1 MANITKRMT
10 KSGATYRIKVSLG
23 YDETYK
29 QITKS
34 MTFKP
39 KPGMTKRQIKAEL
52 NRQAVLFEEKTKQ
65 EYAEH
70 LRRVEMGLDDD
81 TSLTA
86 RRVRFEPLAEE
97 WIELMETT
105 HEMKP
110 ATIIRIKT
118 MRERT
123 YKAIGNIYVD
133 VLKYRQIQKF
143 ITSLAKKGVNKHT
156 GGGLSQK
163 TQKHYVTF
171 ISDVLSYARTCGLIT
186 DNPCTKVKTVKTGE
200 KEKEIYSLEELKTLL
215 NLINEKADLQHRVM
229 FNLLAYC
236 GMRRGELMGL
246 EFKDIDFDNNT
257 LKIVRTSNYQNG
269 DTGIYTSTPKT
280 KSSIRELYLQPDLV
294 KLIKEWQH
302 EQQKTAEKCGDLW
315 AYSDRLFINW
325 CGEPMRPYYPYKW
338 LKDFCEKEHIPFKGL
353 HSFRH
358 TVATQSIVN
367 GADVSTVSA
376 ILGHSTVSTTLNI
389 YTHAVRKAKAKAAN
403 LMAGLI
409 ESDNNKS
416 A

>member
-1 MANITKRMT
+1 M
-10 KSGATYRIKVSLG
+10 TYRIRVSAG
-23 YDETYK
+23 YDDNFT
-29 QITKS
+29 QIMKS
-34 MTFKP
+34 MTYKP
-39 KPGMTKRQIKAEL
+39 KPGMSQRQIKAEV
-52 NRQAVLFEEKTKQ
+52 NRQAVLFEEQVRQ
-65 EYAEH
+65 EQAEKKKRIE
-70 LRRVEMGLDDD
+70 LGLEDDFSLSAKRVK
-81 TSLTA
+81 
-86 RRVRFEPLAEE
+86 FKPLAEE

-123 YKAIGNIYVD
+123 YNAIGEVYVD
-133 VLKYRQIQKF
+133 VLNYRHIQKF
-143 ITSLAKKGVNKHT
+143 ITSLAQDGVNQHT

-186 DNPCTKVKTVKTGE
+186 DNPCVKVKTVKTGD
-200 KEKEIYSLEELKTLL
+200 KEKEIYSLDELKTLL

-236 GMRRGELMGL
+236 GMRRGELLGL
-246 EFKDIDFDNNT
+246 EFKDIDFENNT
-257 LKIVRTSNYQNG
+257 LVIVRTSNYQNG
-269 DTGIYTSTPKT
+269 TTGIYTSTPKT
-280 KSSIRELYLQPDLV
+280 KSSVRELFLQPHLTAMIRE
-294 KLIKEWQH
+294 WQA
-302 EQQKTAEKCGDLW
+302 EQQENAEKCGDLW
-315 AYSDRLFINW
+315 VNSDRLFINRR
-325 CGEPMRPYYPYKW
+325 GEPMRPYYPYKW
-338 LKDFCEKEHIPFKGL
+338 LKDFCEREGVPFKGL

-376 ILGHSTVSTTLNI
+376 LLGHSSVSTTLNI

-409 ESDNNKS
+409 EENDP
-416 A
+416 

>member
-10 KSGATYRIKVSLG
+10 KSGAAYRIKVSLG

-39 KPGMTKRQIKAEL
+39 KPGMTERQIKAEL

-133 VLKYRQIQKF
+133 VLNYRQIQKF

-186 DNPCTKVKTVKTGE
+186 DNPCTKVKTVKTGV

-246 EFKDIDFDNNT
+246 EFKDIDFENNT
-257 LKIVRTSNYQNG
+257 LEIVRTSNYQNG

-294 KLIKEWQH
+294 KLIKEWQQ
-302 EQQKTAEKCGDLW
+302 EQQQTAEKCGDLW

-338 LKDFCEKEHIPFKGL
+338 LKDFCEKEHVPFKGL

>member
-1 MANITKRMT
+1 
-10 KSGATYRIKVSLG
+10 
-23 YDETYK
+23 
-29 QITKS
+29 

-39 KPGMTKRQIKAEL
+39 KPGMTERQIKAEL

-133 VLKYRQIQKF
+133 VLNYRQIQKF

-156 GGGLSQK
+156 GEGLSQK

-186 DNPCTKVKTVKTGE
+186 DNPCTKVKTVKTGV

-246 EFKDIDFDNNT
+246 EFKDIDFENNT
-257 LKIVRTSNYQNG
+257 LEIVRTSNYQNG

-325 CGEPMRPYYPYKW
+325 RGEPMRPYYPYKW
-338 LKDFCEKEHIPFKGL
+338 LKDFCEKEHVPFKGL

>member
-39 KPGMTKRQIKAEL
+39 KPGMTERQIKAEL

-81 TSLTA
+81 TSLTS

-133 VLKYRQIQKF
+133 VLNYRQIQKF

-246 EFKDIDFDNNT
+246 EFKDIDFENNT
-257 LKIVRTSNYQNG
+257 LEIVRTSNYQNG

-302 EQQKTAEKCGDLW
+302 EQQQTAEKCGDLW

-338 LKDFCEKEHIPFKGL
+338 LKDFCEKEHVPFKGL

-389 YTHAVRKAKAKAAN
+389 YTHAVRKAKAKAAS

>member
-39 KPGMTKRQIKAEL
+39 KPGMTERQIKAEL

-81 TSLTA
+81 ASLTA

-133 VLKYRQIQKF
+133 VLNYRQIQKF

-246 EFKDIDFDNNT
+246 EFKDIDFENNT
-257 LKIVRTSNYQNG
+257 LEIVRTSNYQNG

-294 KLIKEWQH
+294 KLIKEWQQ
-302 EQQKTAEKCGDLW
+302 EQQQTAEKCGDLW

-325 CGEPMRPYYPYKW
+325 RGEPMRPYYPYKW
-338 LKDFCEKEHIPFKGL
+338 LKDFCEKEHVPFKGL

-409 ESDNNKS
+409 KSDNNKS

>member
-10 KSGATYRIKVSLG
+10 KSGAAYRIKVSLG

-39 KPGMTKRQIKAEL
+39 KPGMTERQIKAEL

-105 HEMKP
+105 REMKP

-133 VLKYRQIQKF
+133 VLNYRQIQKF

-246 EFKDIDFDNNT
+246 EFKDIDFENNT
-257 LKIVRTSNYQNG
+257 LEIVRTSNYQNG

-338 LKDFCEKEHIPFKGL
+338 LKDFCEKEHVPFKGL

>member
-39 KPGMTKRQIKAEL
+39 KPGMTERQIKAEL
-52 NRQAVLFEEKTKQ
+52 NRQAVLFEEKAKQ

-133 VLKYRQIQKF
+133 VLNYRQIQKF

-246 EFKDIDFDNNT
+246 EFKDIDFENNT
-257 LKIVRTSNYQNG
+257 LEIVRTSNYQNG

-294 KLIKEWQH
+294 KLIKEWQQ
-302 EQQKTAEKCGDLW
+302 EQQQTADKCGDLW

-338 LKDFCEKEHIPFKGL
+338 LKDFCEKEHVPFKGL

>member
-39 KPGMTKRQIKAEL
+39 KSGMTERQIKTEL

-133 VLKYRQIQKF
+133 VLNYRQIQKF

-246 EFKDIDFDNNT
+246 EFKDIDFENNT
-257 LKIVRTSNYQNG
+257 LEIVRTSNYQNG

-294 KLIKEWQH
+294 KLIKEWQQ
-302 EQQKTAEKCGDLW
+302 EQQETAEKCGDLW

-338 LKDFCEKEHIPFKGL
+338 LKDFCEKEHVPFKGL

>member
-39 KPGMTKRQIKAEL
+39 KPGMTERQIKAEL

-133 VLKYRQIQKF
+133 VLNYRQIQKF

-215 NLINEKADLQHRVM
+215 NLINKKADLQHRVM

-246 EFKDIDFDNNT
+246 EFKDIDFENNT
-257 LKIVRTSNYQNG
+257 LEIVRTSNYQNG

-338 LKDFCEKEHIPFKGL
+338 LKDFCEKEHVPFKGL

>member
-39 KPGMTKRQIKAEL
+39 KPGMTERQIKAEL

-133 VLKYRQIQKF
+133 VLNYRQIQKF

-246 EFKDIDFDNNT
+246 EFKDIDFENNT
-257 LKIVRTSNYQNG
+257 LEIVRTSNYQNG

-294 KLIKEWQH
+294 KLIKEWQQ
-302 EQQKTAEKCGDLW
+302 EQQQTAEKCGDLW

-338 LKDFCEKEHIPFKGL
+338 LKDFCEKEHVPFKGL

-409 ESDNNKS
+409 KSDNNKS

>member
-10 KSGATYRIKVSLG
+10 KSGAAYRIKVSLG

-39 KPGMTKRQIKAEL
+39 KPGMTERQIKAEL
-52 NRQAVLFEEKTKQ
+52 NRQAVLFEEKAKQ

-133 VLKYRQIQKF
+133 VLNYRQIQKF

-246 EFKDIDFDNNT
+246 EFKDIDFENNT
-257 LKIVRTSNYQNG
+257 LEIVRTSNYQNG

-302 EQQKTAEKCGDLW
+302 EQQQTAEKCGDLW

-338 LKDFCEKEHIPFKGL
+338 LKDFCEKEHVPFKGL

-409 ESDNNKS
+409 KSDSEKS

>member
-39 KPGMTKRQIKAEL
+39 KPGMTERQIKAEL

-81 TSLTA
+81 ASLTA

-133 VLKYRQIQKF
+133 VLNYRQIQKF

-246 EFKDIDFDNNT
+246 EFKDIDFENNT
-257 LKIVRTSNYQNG
+257 LEIVRTSNYQNG

-294 KLIKEWQH
+294 KLIKEWQQ
-302 EQQKTAEKCGDLW
+302 EQQKNAEKCGDLW

-338 LKDFCEKEHIPFKGL
+338 LKDFCEKEHVPFKGL

>member
-39 KPGMTKRQIKAEL
+39 KPGMTERQIKTEL
-52 NRQAVLFEEKTKQ
+52 NRQAVLFEEKAKQ

-133 VLKYRQIQKF
+133 VLNYRQIQKF

-246 EFKDIDFDNNT
+246 EFKDIDFENNT
-257 LKIVRTSNYQNG
+257 LEIVRTSNYQNG

-338 LKDFCEKEHIPFKGL
+338 LKDFCEKEHVPFKGL

>member
-1 MANITKRMT
+1 MT
-10 KSGATYRIKVSLG
+10 KSGAAYRIKVSLG

-39 KPGMTKRQIKAEL
+39 KPGMTERQIKAEL

-133 VLKYRQIQKF
+133 VLNYRQIQKF

-186 DNPCTKVKTVKTGE
+186 DNPCTKVKTVKTGV

-246 EFKDIDFDNNT
+246 EFKDIDFENNT
-257 LKIVRTSNYQNG
+257 LEIVRTSNYQNG

-294 KLIKEWQH
+294 KLIKEWQQ
-302 EQQKTAEKCGDLW
+302 EQQQTAEKCGDLW

-338 LKDFCEKEHIPFKGL
+338 LKDFCEKEHVPFKGL

>member
-39 KPGMTKRQIKAEL
+39 KPSMTERQIKAEL

-133 VLKYRQIQKF
+133 VLNYRQIQKF

-171 ISDVLSYARTCGLIT
+171 ISDVLSYARTCGLIA

-246 EFKDIDFDNNT
+246 EFKDIDFENNT
-257 LKIVRTSNYQNG
+257 LEIVRTSNYQNG

-294 KLIKEWQH
+294 KLIKEWQQ

>member
-39 KPGMTKRQIKAEL
+39 KPGMTERQIKAEL

-133 VLKYRQIQKF
+133 VLNYRQIQKF

-215 NLINEKADLQHRVM
+215 NLINKKADLQHRVM
-229 FNLLAYC
+229 FNLLSYC

-246 EFKDIDFDNNT
+246 EFKDIDFENNT
-257 LKIVRTSNYQNG
+257 LEMVRTSNYQNG

-294 KLIKEWQH
+294 KLIKEWQQ

-338 LKDFCEKEHIPFKGL
+338 LKDFCEKEHVPFKGL

-403 LMAGLI
+403 VMAGLI
-409 ESDNNKS
+409 DENDP
-416 A
+416 

>member
-39 KPGMTKRQIKAEL
+39 KPGMTERQIKAEL

-105 HEMKP
+105 REMKP

-133 VLKYRQIQKF
+133 VLNYRQIQKF

-246 EFKDIDFDNNT
+246 EFKDIDFENNT
-257 LKIVRTSNYQNG
+257 LEIVRTSNYQNG

-338 LKDFCEKEHIPFKGL
+338 LKDFCEKEHVPFKGL

-409 ESDNNKS
+409 KSDNEKS

>member
-39 KPGMTKRQIKAEL
+39 KPGMTERQIKAEL

-81 TSLTA
+81 ASLTA

-133 VLKYRQIQKF
+133 VLNYRQIQKF

-246 EFKDIDFDNNT
+246 EFKDIDFENNT
-257 LKIVRTSNYQNG
+257 LEIVRTSNYQNG

-294 KLIKEWQH
+294 KLIKEWQQ

-338 LKDFCEKEHIPFKGL
+338 LKDFCEKEHVPFKGL

>member
-10 KSGATYRIKVSLG
+10 KSGAAYRIKVSLG

-39 KPGMTKRQIKAEL
+39 KPGMTERQIKAEL

-133 VLKYRQIQKF
+133 VLNYRQIQKF

-215 NLINEKADLQHRVM
+215 NLINKKADLQHRVM

-246 EFKDIDFDNNT
+246 EFKDIDFENNT
-257 LKIVRTSNYQNG
+257 LEIVRTSNYQNG

-409 ESDNNKS
+409 KSDNEKS

>member
-10 KSGATYRIKVSLG
+10 KSGAAYRIKVSLG

-39 KPGMTKRQIKAEL
+39 KPGMTERQIKTEL

-81 TSLTA
+81 ASLTA

-133 VLKYRQIQKF
+133 VLNYRQIQKF

-246 EFKDIDFDNNT
+246 EFKDIDFENNT
-257 LKIVRTSNYQNG
+257 LEIVRTSNYQNG

-294 KLIKEWQH
+294 KLIKEWQQ
-302 EQQKTAEKCGDLW
+302 EQQQTAEKCGDLW

-325 CGEPMRPYYPYKW
+325 RGEPMRPYYPYKW
-338 LKDFCEKEHIPFKGL
+338 LKDFCEKEHVPFKGL

-409 ESDNNKS
+409 KSDNNKS

>member
-10 KSGATYRIKVSLG
+10 KSGAAYRIKVSLG

-39 KPGMTKRQIKAEL
+39 KPGMTERQIKAEL

-65 EYAEH
+65 AYAEH

-133 VLKYRQIQKF
+133 VLNYRQIQKF

-246 EFKDIDFDNNT
+246 EFKDIDFENNT
-257 LKIVRTSNYQNG
+257 LEIVRTSNYQNG

-280 KSSIRELYLQPDLV
+280 KSSIRELYLQPELV
-294 KLIKEWQH
+294 KLIKEWQQ
-302 EQQKTAEKCGDLW
+302 EQQQTAEKCGDLW

-338 LKDFCEKEHIPFKGL
+338 LKDFCEKEHVPFKGL

-409 ESDNNKS
+409 ESDNEKS

>member
-39 KPGMTKRQIKAEL
+39 KPGMTERQIKAEL

-97 WIELMETT
+97 WIELMDTT

-133 VLKYRQIQKF
+133 VLNYRQIQKF

-229 FNLLAYC
+229 SNLLAYC

-246 EFKDIDFDNNT
+246 EFKDIDFENNT
-257 LKIVRTSNYQNG
+257 LEIVRTSNYQNG

-294 KLIKEWQH
+294 KLIKEWQQ

-325 CGEPMRPYYPYKW
+325 RGEPMRPYYPYKW

-416 A
+416 S

>member
-10 KSGATYRIKVSLG
+10 KSGAAYRIKVSLG

-39 KPGMTKRQIKAEL
+39 KPGMTERQIKAEL

-133 VLKYRQIQKF
+133 VLNYRQIQKF

-246 EFKDIDFDNNT
+246 EFKDIDFENNT
-257 LKIVRTSNYQNG
+257 LEIVRTSNYQNG

-409 ESDNNKS
+409 KSDNEKS

>member
-10 KSGATYRIKVSLG
+10 KSGAAYRIKVSLG

-39 KPGMTKRQIKAEL
+39 KPGMTERQIKAEL

-133 VLKYRQIQKF
+133 VLNYRQIQKF

-246 EFKDIDFDNNT
+246 EFKDIDFENNT
-257 LKIVRTSNYQNG
+257 LEIVRTSNYQNG

-294 KLIKEWQH
+294 KLIKEWQQ
-302 EQQKTAEKCGDLW
+302 EQQQTAEKCGDLW

-338 LKDFCEKEHIPFKGL
+338 LKDFCEKEHVPFKGL

>member
-257 LKIVRTSNYQNG
+257 LEIVRTSNYQNG

-338 LKDFCEKEHIPFKGL
+338 LKDFCEKEHISSGNSFIRILSSLSLKASFVFWLNLEPFIDIECLAGFLLISPLSSAK
-353 HSFRH
+353 SKICI
-358 TVATQSIVN
+358 SIV
-367 GADVSTVSA
+367 
-376 ILGHSTVSTTLNI
+376 LNLRR
-389 YTHAVRKAKAKAAN
+389 YDS
-403 LMAGLI
+403 
-409 ESDNNKS
+409 E
-416 A
+416 

>member
-39 KPGMTKRQIKAEL
+39 KPGMTERQIKAEL

-105 HEMKP
+105 REMKP

-133 VLKYRQIQKF
+133 VLNYRQIQKF

-246 EFKDIDFDNNT
+246 EFKDIDFENNT
-257 LKIVRTSNYQNG
+257 LEIVRTSNYQNG

-302 EQQKTAEKCGDLW
+302 EQQNTAEKCGDLW

-325 CGEPMRPYYPYKW
+325 RGEPMRPYYPYKW
-338 LKDFCEKEHIPFKGL
+338 LKDFCEKEHVPFKGL

>member
-10 KSGATYRIKVSLG
+10 KSGAAYRIKVSLG

-39 KPGMTKRQIKAEL
+39 KPGMTERQIKAEL

-81 TSLTA
+81 ASLTA

-133 VLKYRQIQKF
+133 VLNYRQIQKF

-246 EFKDIDFDNNT
+246 EFKDIDFENNT
-257 LKIVRTSNYQNG
+257 LEIVRTSNYQNG

-294 KLIKEWQH
+294 KLIKEWQQ
-302 EQQKTAEKCGDLW
+302 EQQQTAEKCGDLW

-325 CGEPMRPYYPYKW
+325 RGEPMRPYYPYKW
-338 LKDFCEKEHIPFKGL
+338 LKDFCEKEHVPFKGL

-409 ESDNNKS
+409 KSDNNKS

>member
-34 MTFKP
+34 MTYKP
-39 KPGMTKRQIKAEL
+39 KPGMTERQIKAEL

-97 WIELMETT
+97 WLNLMETT
-105 HEMKP
+105 REMKP

-123 YKAIGNIYVD
+123 YKAIGNVYVD
-133 VLKYRQIQKF
+133 VLNYRHIQKF
-143 ITSLAKKGVNKHT
+143 ITSLAQKGVNKHT

-186 DNPCTKVKTVKTGE
+186 DNPCTKVKTVKTDK
-200 KEKEIYSLEELKTLL
+200 KEKEIYSLDELKTLL
-215 NLINEKADLQHRVM
+215 TQINEKADLQHRVM

-246 EFKDIDFDNNT
+246 EFKDIDFENNT
-257 LKIVRTSNYQNG
+257 LEIVRTSNYQNG

-302 EQQKTAEKCGDLW
+302 EQQETAEKCGDLW

-338 LKDFCEKEHIPFKGL
+338 LKDFCEKENLPFKGL

-376 ILGHSTVSTTLNI
+376 ILGHSAVSTTLNI